1 MCVVQIGE
9 LVSQLSDETKA
20 QNKAI
25 PWRIIKDTRNFYV
38 HAYGAIDIPSV
49 WDTLIN
55 DIPALKIACEAILTQ
70 FSPRIGLERAGLGG
84 NNGKSAE
91 RTVAKGTNRSRND
104 SDLCLRLPHN
114 PEVAGSS
121 PVSATRKS

>member
-1 MCVVQIGE
+1 MERYHHDFSAFEQDYLFQDACCMCVVQIGE
-9 LVSQLSDETKA
+9 LVSQLSAETKA

-55 DIPALKIACEAILTQ
+55 DIPALKIACEAILTH
-70 FSPRIGLERAGLGG
+70 F
-84 NNGKSAE
+84 
-91 RTVAKGTNRSRND
+91 
-104 SDLCLRLPHN
+104 
-114 PEVAGSS
+114 
-121 PVSATRKS
+121 

>member
-70 FSPRIGLERAGLGG
+70 FDPESEKSGQGWTETMENSPNEWR
-84 NNGKSAE
+84 
-91 RTVAKGTNRSRND
+91 
-104 SDLCLRLPHN
+104 
-114 PEVAGSS
+114 
-121 PVSATRKS
+121 

>member
-49 WDTLIN
+49 WDLSLIH
-55 DIPALKIACEAILTQ
+55 I
-70 FSPRIGLERAGLGG
+70 
-84 NNGKSAE
+84 
-91 RTVAKGTNRSRND
+91 
-104 SDLCLRLPHN
+104 
-114 PEVAGSS
+114 
-121 PVSATRKS
+121 

>member
-38 HAYGAIDIPSV
+38 HAYGAIKTDEPR
-49 WDTLIN
+49 TL
-55 DIPALKIACEAILTQ
+55 D
-70 FSPRIGLERAGLGG
+70 FSGVRGFFVTNVCIVQR
-84 NNGKSAE
+84 SA
-91 RTVAKGTNRSRND
+91 A
-104 SDLCLRLPHN
+104 
-114 PEVAGSS
+114 
-121 PVSATRKS
+121 

>member
-1 MCVVQIGE
+1 MRDRLILQKIVLYCQRVADNLERYHHDFSAFEQDYLFQDACCMCVVQIGE

-55 DIPALKIACEAILTQ
+55 DIPALKIACKAILTQ
-70 FSPRIGLERAGLGG
+70 F
-84 NNGKSAE
+84 
-91 RTVAKGTNRSRND
+91 
-104 SDLCLRLPHN
+104 
-114 PEVAGSS
+114 
-121 PVSATRKS
+121 